1 MDAYE
6 RITRNTAEVVT
17 DAEIETLAADPD
29 GKRAYVGYEPSGV
42 LHIGHMLT
50 ANKLIDLQAAGFE
63 VSFASIR
70 STAERMRDQFIAY
83 GLDESNTQFVLGSD
97 FQLDEDYTLDLHALE
112 LETTLARA
120 ERAMS
125 EIKSGDS
132 VHVSQA
138 VYPLMQAL
146 DIPYLGVDLAV
157 GGVEQRKV
165 HMLARDVLPS
175 IDREPPTSLHT
186 PLIADLTT
194 GEGKMS
200 SSAGVTI
207 SMEDDRD
214 AITETNGR
222 TPSSRCSSTTCSRG
236 SRPSS
241 SSDPQSTAAT
251 SSTRRTSPWRRT
263 SSPASSTRPT
273 RRVRSPSTS
282 IDSSLPGAT
291 SSSSDTRS
299 HSGVE
304 SAVAAEQ
311 PSRGHVGSRHR
322 LPVAVSKTGSPQT
335 HSSTATPAGIES
347 VVSHAGYRSQPRNT
361 RPGAD

>member
-17 DAEIETLAADPD
+17 DEEIEALADDPA

-63 VSFASIR
+63 VTVLLADVHAYLNDKGSFASIR
-70 STAERMRDQFIAY
+70 NTAERMRDQFIAY
-83 GLDESNTQFVLGSD
+83 GLEEARTQFVLGSD
-97 FQLDEDYTLDLHALE
+97 FQLDDDYTLDLHALE

-132 VHVSQA
+132 VKVSQS

-157 GGVEQRKV
+157 GGLEQRKV

-186 PLIADLTT
+186 PLIADLAT
-194 GEGKMS
+194 GAGKMS
-200 SSAGVTI
+200 SSTGVTI
-207 SMEDDRD
+207 SMEDSKE
-214 AITETNGR
+214 AITEKVNGAYCPP
-222 TPSSRCSSTTCSRG
+222 TA
-236 SRPSS
+236 
-241 SSDPQSTAAT
+241 DPD
-251 SSTRRTSPWRRT
+251 
-263 SSPASSTRPT
+263 PT
-273 RRVRSPSTS
+273 
-282 IDSSLPGAT
+282 D
-291 SSSSDTRS
+291 D
-299 HSGVE
+299 GVE
-304 SAVAAEQ
+304 RDNPVLQVFEYHVFPRFETVTVERPDEYGGDLEYASYEALEADLESGELHPADAKSALAASLDRLIAPGREQ
-311 PSRGHVGSRHR
+311 
-322 LPVAVSKTGSPQT
+322 LTG
-335 HSSTATPAGIES
+335 
-347 VVSHAGYRSQPRNT
+347 
-361 RPGAD
+361 